1 MDIEAYRDEDGAWS
15 VERPDALP
23 IGIAWGLL
31 LAVPMW
37 AGIWWWM
44 S

>member
-1 MDIEAYRDEDGAWS
+1 MDIDAYLDEDGAWS

-31 LAVPMW
+31 LSLPMW
-37 AGIWWWM
+37 AGIGWM
-44 S
+44 VL